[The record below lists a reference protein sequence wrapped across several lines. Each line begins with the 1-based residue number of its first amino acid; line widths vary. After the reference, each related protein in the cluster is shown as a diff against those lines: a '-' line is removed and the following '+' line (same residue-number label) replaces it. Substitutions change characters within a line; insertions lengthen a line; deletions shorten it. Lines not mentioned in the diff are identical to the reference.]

1 MENVNQNSQSCI
13 TAEDVWKLFQK
24 TDEQMKET
32 DRRIQETDRIVKETS
47 AQMKE
52 TAAQMKE
59 NEKKMY
65 EMFAEGR
72 AWSREN
78 QARIKYLDQLYS
90 LHWGQLIEAL
100 TEPAALKL
108 FKKAGIKISHAYKEA
123 HKRIKTEHPMEVD
136 VILCNSEDVVAVEVK
151 TTCHIKN
158 VDHFLKQMK
167 YFKENFTEFEG
178 KKVYVAV
185 AGIEFKNN
193 SDAYAQ
199 KKGLFVLKTSGEGVF
214 TLAQPEKRKM
224 F

>member
-1 MENVNQNSQSCI
+1 MENVNQNPQNNL
-13 TAEDVWKLFQK
+13 TAEDVWKMFEK
-24 TDEQMKET
+24 TD
-32 DRRIQETDRIVKETS
+32 

-123 HKRIKTEHPMEVD
+123 HKRINTEHPMEVD

-151 TTCHIKN
+151 TTCHIKD

-178 KKVYVAV
+178 KNVYVAM

-199 KKGLFVLKTSGEGVF
+199 KKGLFVLKTSGEGLF